1 LCAGEYAI
9 ALQTT
14 PLLSLEDISKRLIA
28 AQIKHKRIYESD
40 GLYAGQFMSIGCVPC
55 ERDKIRRL
63 LSDLPSA
70 K

>member
-28 AQIKHKRIYESD
+28 AKIKHKRIYESD
-40 GLYAGQFMSIGCVPC
+40 APYNGEFMSIGCAPM
-55 ERDKIRRL
+55 EREKIRRL